1 MAASM
6 VLVCLA
12 LNESRTTNMKSLMI
26 IAILASSGMAA
37 MAQAETATSGKEHG
51 IWHRFAAYDIGN
63 VRPQAVSTTSPTT
76 AGK

>member
-1 MAASM
+1 
-6 VLVCLA
+6 
-12 LNESRTTNMKSLMI
+12 MKSLMI

-37 MAQAETATSGKEHG
+37 MAQAETATSGNAHG

-63 VRPQAVSTTSPTT
+63 VRPQVVSATSPTT